1 MAFVLP
7 NGRNQFMSVT
17 GAPLAGGKVY
27 TYVAGTSTPKS
38 TYTTSAGTVANA
50 NPIVLN
56 ARGEAAIYWNG
67 VYDVTLKDS
76 NNVLIWGPERLDS
89 DIGPDRVTQSF
100 VSTAGQTA
108 YTLSSAV
115 AYADVFMN
123 GIRLKSTD
131 WTLTTS
137 TLVTLAVAAVVSDE
151 IEVVGAA
158 A

>member
-27 TYVAGTSTPKS
+27 TYVAGTSTPKA

-50 NPIVLN
+50 NPVILN

-76 NNVLIWGPERLDS
+76 NGVLIWGPERLDS
-89 DIGPDRVTQSF
+89 TTGPTRAEQHF
-100 VSTAGQTA
+100 VASEAQTA
-108 YTLSSAV
+108 FTLTTAIT
-115 AYADVFMN
+115 AADVYIN
-123 GIRLKSTD
+123 GIRLSADD

-137 TLVTLAVAAVVSDE
+137 TLVTLDTAAEEYDEVA
-151 IEVVGAA
+151 IVGIT
-158 A
+158 